1 MQCVYPRAMSCT
13 QPRSLVMSC
22 LALSLATA
30 CLPQPTDDDDAAGES
45 ASESDASE
53 SDASEGQTSDTGADA
68 CVGVTPVTDPP
79 GEPCAECAPSWRLFD
94 FQPRS
99 CGFEQTYGLDSFEG
113 HVTLVAMLAGW
124 CSYCQAQTVELE
136 QLQLELA
143 LEGYDVQMVTINA
156 TSANN
161 ADDQQELIDRC
172 SFPLFQDVDE
182 VAAWDAHGAGKDDM
196 FIYAADGTLAQALP
210 VDGEASTNLSTPEG
224 YDNVKQ
230 ALIAAFE

>member
-1 MQCVYPRAMSCT
+1 MSR
-13 QPRSLVMSC
+13 RSIAVSLLPSC
-22 LALSLATA
+22 LALATA
-30 CLPQPTDDDDAAGES
+30 AACVPAASGEDDIA
-45 ASESDASE
+45 DAS
-53 SDASEGQTSDTGADA
+53 DTDEGVTGDTQTDTGELP
-68 CVGVTPVTDPP
+68 CVGVTPLTSPP
-79 GEPCAECAPSWRLFD
+79 DEPCAECAPSWRLYD

-113 HVTLVAMLAGW
+113 HVTLVALLAGW
-124 CSYCQAQTVELE
+124 CSYCQAQSVKLE

-143 LEGYDVQMVTINA
+143 LEGYDVQMVTING

-161 ADDQQELIDRC
+161 TDDQQKLIDRC

-182 VAAWDAHGAGKDDM
+182 VAAWDAHGGGKDDL

-210 VDGEASTNLSTPEG
+210 EDGELGTNLSTDEG
-224 YDNVKQ
+224 YANVKQ